1 MIIELK
7 FVKSPADI
15 DTMVGMPIT
24 LRCQVTGK
32 HQPKI
37 SWNKDNKPL
46 ESKHVIMRKE
56 SIRIRSAVPTDQGT
70 YTCVAKNELGTI
82 ATRDAKVTVSTGMY
96 NIYVIMYIEVQEQLF
111 FPEDPPSCGQ
121 RKMPDKAKRII
132 GGDNATTHWPWQVRY
147 IYPKP
152 KFHVPTLYPGVD

>member
-1 MIIELK
+1 MIAGLQ

-15 DTMVGMPIT
+15 NTMVGMPIT

-46 ESKHVIMRKE
+46 ESKHVILRRE

-70 YTCVAKNELGTI
+70 YTCVAKNNLGTV
-82 ATRDAKVTVSTGMY
+82 ATRDANVTISTG
-96 NIYVIMYIEVQEQLF
+96 V
-111 FPEDPPSCGQ
+111 
-121 RKMPDKAKRII
+121 
-132 GGDNATTHWPWQVRY
+132 Y
-147 IYPKP
+147 IYRSVKS
-152 KFHVPTLYPGVD
+152 